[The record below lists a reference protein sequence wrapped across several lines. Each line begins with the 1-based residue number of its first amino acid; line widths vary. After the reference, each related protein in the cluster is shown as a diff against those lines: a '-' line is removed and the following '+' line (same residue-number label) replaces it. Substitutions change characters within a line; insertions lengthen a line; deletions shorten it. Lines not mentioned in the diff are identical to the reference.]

1 MKKCKKTCEIFA
13 WFKNS
18 AYLCIAFQ
26 KKSRGVAQP
35 GLEYASGGRVVASS
49 NLVTPTKKSVETG
62 CNPTIATCFAFAPA
76 LLLRLLRVS
85 GFWVSGFSRWADVVS
100 RIECGQPEHEEFYI
114 ADTPELR
121 SECFYRVNVISCIVL
136 LSGQKQ
142 AFFCLACKTKRRMSI
157 YFCKVFFCVRYRE
170 SGIIG
175 SSL

>member
-1 MKKCKKTCEIFA
+1 MHSETAFVKKCKKTCEIFA

-62 CNPTIATCFAFAPA
+62 RNRWIATCFAVRPA
-76 LLLRLLRVS
+76 LLLRLLQRKGSVDFPGGQTLFS
-85 GFWVSGFSRWADVVS
+85 G
-100 RIECGQPEHEEFYI
+100 IECGQPEHEEFYI

-121 SECFYRVNVISCIVL
+121 SEYLYRGAGVISCIVL

-142 AFFCLACKTKRRMSI
+142 AFFVLRARQNA
-157 YFCKVFFCVRYRE
+157 E
-170 SGIIG
+170 
-175 SSL
+175 